1 MKKHGK
7 NEKKQ
12 RKLIFYCLKP
22 YAHGHRHNPPNV
34 LFLVIFEFINHIF
47 ILFGVVCISGR

>member
-1 MKKHGK
+1 MKKWK
-7 NEKKQ
+7 NEKTKT
-12 RKLIFYCLKP
+12 KNIDFYCLKP

-47 ILFGVVCISGR
+47 ILFGVVCISGT